1 MDIDELVKNLE
12 KIQYHFNGMIEA
24 YQKLPPQTSVIRKVT
39 IEDAITVLGSMYEQ
53 IHLEII
59 EMGNRI

>member
-12 KIQYHFNGMIEA
+12 ALQYHFNGMIEA
-24 YQKLPPQTSVIRKVT
+24 YQKLPSQTSTIRQVT
-39 IEDAITVLGSMYEQ
+39 IEDAITVLGSMFEQ

-59 EMGNRI
+59 EMRNKI